1 MVGVTQTQE
10 QLIEQSLTHSA
21 ARHGDPYDAAF
32 QTLYAA
38 NADFEPLF
46 LLDTDEGLRRNMMRT
61 TLEIIATYIDDAYAA
76 ENLVTGARLVH
87 LTYEINDDFDLFF
100 QITRDVIAEGC
111 ADVWTDSHASAWNT
125 MLKDFEKA
133 RV

>member
-1 MVGVTQTQE
+1 MSDASK
-10 QLIEQSLTHSA
+10 QLIEQSLTHYA
-21 ARHGDPYDAAF
+21 EQHGDPYEAAF
-32 QTLYAA
+32 QKLYAA
-38 NADFEPLF
+38 NADYEALF
-46 LLDTDEGLRRNMMRT
+46 FLDTDEGLRRNMMRT

-100 QITRDVIAEGC
+100 QITRDLIAEGC

>member
-1 MVGVTQTQE
+1 MTKTQE
-10 QLIEQSLTHSA
+10 QLIEQSLTHYA

-32 QTLYAA
+32 QKLYAA
-38 NADFEPLF
+38 NANYEPLF
-46 LLDTDEGLRRNMMRT
+46 FLDTDEGLRRNMMRT

-111 ADVWTDSHASAWNT
+111 DDVWTDAHASAWNT